1 MILVGC
7 PGYSW
12 VFGSTTKNSL
22 LTAISLCLNLFLL
35 GVMLWKCKCVHSTQV
50 GNVWQPDA
58 IELLQ
63 ELLSK
68 REVDIHIMV
77 SCL

>member
-1 MILVGC
+1 MAL
-7 PGYSW
+7 
-12 VFGSTTKNSL
+12 
-22 LTAISLCLNLFLL
+22 SLCLNLFCL
-35 GVMLWKCKCVHSTQV
+35 GHTLWKYTCVHSPQV
-50 GNVWQPDA
+50 GNTWQPDA

-77 SCL
+77 SGLSSVVGETVCQEVI

>member
-1 MILVGC
+1 M
-7 PGYSW
+7 
-12 VFGSTTKNSL
+12 
-22 LTAISLCLNLFLL
+22 
-35 GVMLWKCKCVHSTQV
+35 CVHYTQV

-77 SCL
+77 SGL